1 MKQSI
6 RDALKRARKKIN
18 LEDYNSFIY
27 ISSVGFGDLLRDSES
42 PFNLNMFGY
51 PILIDNNLRGSEISI
66 RIYL

>member
-1 MKQSI
+1 MNDAI
-6 RDALKRARKKIN
+6 TDALIRARKKIN
-18 LEDYNSFIY
+18 LEDFNSFIY
-27 ISSVGFGDLLRDSES
+27 ISLTGFGDLLCEAES